1 MFDDLKIRNKLI
13 LLMAGPIAIILL
25 LSALGA
31 QDRRESAAESR
42 DVAKL
47 VTIAR
52 LNSDVADALQQEAL
66 YSSAYVGSG
75 QKAWAK
81 ELKAARAN
89 TDTVMGQAVPV
100 LQDGLGG
107 TDESIQ
113 SAASLAVGAADKL
126 GFYRKSIDQGF
137 EPDQFSEVVVSY
149 GDLQNTFLAV
159 NTNVGDTMSDPQA
172 AAELRSASALGAYKA
187 SLARQGALIAGAA
200 ETPSG
205 TFGSAKTFD
214 LFRKAQTSEKSQ
226 LELLNSL
233 SGLSRKGAVRNAL
246 ATDQSQVFD
255 SVREK
260 ADEAGASGKLGFD
273 GKAVVTSTGTVVKDL
288 HTVESDLQARL
299 IADSQA
305 AKDSAERASTLFLI
319 AALVAIG
326 GAVLAAMFLGRR
338 ITKPLGKLTEAADR
352 LSGEQMPKL
361 IETLK
366 NPSEE
371 ELGFQLG
378 AMAPIEIDSNDEIG
392 QLARS
397 FNEVQR
403 VAGEV
408 ANEQAQLLRK
418 GIGEMFVNLARR
430 NQALLDR
437 QIEFIDELER
447 GEEDPDQLENLYR
460 LDHLAT
466 RMRRNAESLLVLAGA
481 EPPRRRGR
489 PAPLANVVRAAL
501 AEVEDFGRIE
511 LLSFD
516 EVLVASNAAAD
527 LAHLLS
533 ELMENATNFSPP
545 ETRVEVVGHK
555 TKADGYVI
563 SVTDHGIGM
572 SADQI
577 AEANDSLARPPL
589 VGLAMSR
596 SLGFIVVGRLAS
608 RHGIA
613 VRMMPSTA
621 GGVTAVVS
629 IPPALVV
636 DTPGGMGD
644 PQPMVEAP
652 ARLKPVLDSPT
663 SGLAPLTFN
672 PADVGADVASEA
684 PAAAPAPAP
693 APMMEPVPDPAPAP
707 SGSGPAL
714 FAPPP
719 SASSDAG
726 PLGAPAAWPVEAE
739 PEPVS
744 DVDEAA
750 LPTRSIFDTPPPAA
764 ADEPEPAPE
773 PATDD
778 EVTAAIAAQVDEAV
792 SPAMPAALSFDA
804 PEPERA
810 TPVPPS
816 VEAAGSQRLDGPPP
830 AAPQNNRPFFLEDA
844 QPPRAFGRDTSSEEG
859 GLSAP
864 PTLPTA
870 PATPRLFG
878 GPSPSAPSIP
888 PDAPGKLPG
897 RNTTPNGAPPAP
909 LATRRAAAPSEEPQ
923 AAPEPI
929 PAAEAPAPIAEAPA
943 PIAEAPAPAPVDEA
957 PTPEPAPAAT
967 SEAAAPPAGQT
978 TSSGLAKR
986 VPRSAGATRAIP
998 GSEAQRT
1005 STGTRRSPEEVRKML
1020 AQHSAG
1026 RQRAR
1031 VQEPVPAGAPDER
1044 ETHE

>member
-1 MFDDLKIRNKLI
+1 
-13 LLMAGPIAIILL
+13 
-25 LSALGA
+25 
-31 QDRRESAAESR
+31 
-42 DVAKL
+42 
-47 VTIAR
+47 
-52 LNSDVADALQQEAL
+52 
-66 YSSAYVGSG
+66 
-75 QKAWAK
+75 
-81 ELKAARAN
+81 
-89 TDTVMGQAVPV
+89 
-100 LQDGLGG
+100 
-107 TDESIQ
+107 
-113 SAASLAVGAADKL
+113 
-126 GFYRKSIDQGF
+126 
-137 EPDQFSEVVVSY
+137 
-149 GDLQNTFLAV
+149 
-159 NTNVGDTMSDPQA
+159 
-172 AAELRSASALGAYKA
+172 
-187 SLARQGALIAGAA
+187 
-200 ETPSG
+200 
-205 TFGSAKTFD
+205 
-214 LFRKAQTSEKSQ
+214 
-226 LELLNSL
+226 
-233 SGLSRKGAVRNAL
+233 
-246 ATDQSQVFD
+246 
-255 SVREK
+255 
-260 ADEAGASGKLGFD
+260 
-273 GKAVVTSTGTVVKDL
+273 
-288 HTVESDLQARL
+288 
-299 IADSQA
+299 
-305 AKDSAERASTLFLI
+305 
-319 AALVAIG
+319 
-326 GAVLAAMFLGRR
+326 
-338 ITKPLGKLTEAADR
+338 
-352 LSGEQMPKL
+352 MPRL

-366 NPSEE
+366 NPSED
-371 ELGFQLG
+371 ELGMSIG
-378 AMAPIEIDSNDEIG
+378 SMTPIAIDSNDEIG

-572 SADQI
+572 SADQVS
-577 AEANDSLARPPL
+577 EANDSLARPPL

-596 SLGFIVVGRLAS
+596 SLGFIVVGRLAA

-636 DTPGGMGD
+636 DTPAGMAE
-644 PQPMVEAP
+644 PQPVVEAP

-672 PADVGADVASEA
+672 PSEAEA
-684 PAAAPAPAP
+684 PAAEEAVAPAPAP
-693 APMMEPVPDPAPAP
+693 APASEPTAPAV
-707 SGSGPAL
+707 

-719 SASSDAG
+719 EAT
-726 PLGAPAAWPVEAE
+726 PAAKPTSEPVAWPAE
-739 PEPVS
+739 PAAS
-744 DVDEAA
+744 DVDEQA
-750 LPTRSIFDTPPPAA
+750 LPTRSIFDAPAP
-764 ADEPEPAPE
+764 ADEV
-773 PATDD
+773 DD
-778 EVTAAIAAQVDEAV
+778 EATAAIAAQVDEAV

-804 PEPERA
+804 PAPA
-810 TPVPPS
+810 PSTPSAPIPPS
-816 VEAAGSQRLDGPPP
+816 VEAAGGPRLDGPPP
-830 AAPQNNRPFFLEDA
+830 RAPQTNRPFFLEDA
-844 QPPRAFGRDTSSEEG
+844 EPPRPFGREVPAGDAPEPAAAP
-859 GLSAP
+859 SAP
-864 PTLPTA
+864 
-870 PATPRLFG
+870 TPRLFG

-897 RNTTPNGAPPAP
+897 RNTGAN
-909 LATRRAAAPSEEPQ
+909 AAPS
-923 AAPEPI
+923 
-929 PAAEAPAPIAEAPA
+929 
-943 PIAEAPAPAPVDEA
+943 APAPAPA
-957 PTPEPAPAAT
+957 PAAPAAPVSDGAPPPAPPVSDGAPPPAPPMAAPAPPAPPAAAPAAPEPAPAPVA
-967 SEAAAPPAGQT
+967 EAPAAAPIAAPPAGAT
-978 TSSGLAKR
+978 TQSGLAKR

-998 GSEAQRT
+998 GSDGERGAAG
-1005 STGTRRSPEEVRKML
+1005 SRRSPEEIRKML

-1031 VQEPVPAGAPDER
+1031 VQEPVPAGASDER

>member
-1 MFDDLKIRNKLI
+1 VFDDLKIRNKLI

-31 QDRRESAAESR
+31 KDRRESAAESR

-47 VTIAR
+47 VAIAR

-66 YSSAYVGSG
+66 YSAAYVGSDRT
-75 QKAWAK
+75 AWEK

-89 TDTVMGQAVPV
+89 TDTVMNQAVPV

-107 TDESIQ
+107 TDDAIQ
-113 SAASLAVGAADKL
+113 SAAGLAVGAADKL
-126 GFYRKSIDQGF
+126 GFYRESVDQGF
-137 EPDQFSEVVVSY
+137 RPEQFNEMVVSY

-159 NTNVGDTMSDPQA
+159 NTNIGDSMSDPQA
-172 AAELRSASALGAYKA
+172 ASELRAAAALGAYKA
-187 SLARQGALIAGAA
+187 SLARQGALITGAA
-200 ETPSG
+200 ETGS
-205 TFGSAKTFD
+205 FGSTKTYD
-214 LFRKAQTSEKSQ
+214 LFQKAQTSERSQ

-233 SGLSRKGAVRNAL
+233 SGLTRKGAVRNAL
-246 ATDQSQVFD
+246 ASDQSQVFD
-255 SVREK
+255 GVRER
-260 ADEAGASGKLGFD
+260 AVDAGATKSLGFD
-273 GKAVVTSTGTVVKDL
+273 GKAVVTSTGTVIKDL
-288 HTVESDLQARL
+288 HKVESDLLDQL
-299 IADSQA
+299 IADSTA
-305 AKDSAERASTLFLI
+305 ARESAERASTLFLI

-352 LSGEQMPKL
+352 LSGEQMPRL

-366 NPSEE
+366 NPSED
-371 ELGFQLG
+371 ELGFQIG
-378 AMAPIEIDSNDEIG
+378 AMTPIEIDSNDEIG

-572 SADQI
+572 SSDQI
-577 AEANDSLARPPL
+577 TEANDSLARPPL

-613 VRMMPSTA
+613 VRMMPSAA

-644 PQPMVEAP
+644 PQPVVEAP

-663 SGLAPLTFN
+663 TGLAPLTFN
-672 PADVGADVASEA
+672 PAETGAADAAEAPEA
-684 PAAAPAPAP
+684 PAAAAPA
-693 APMMEPVPDPAPAP
+693 AAGD
-707 SGSGPAL
+707 GPAL
-714 FAPPP
+714 FAPPSTSAP
-719 SASSDAG
+719 ADASS
-726 PLGAPAAWPVEAE
+726 LGEPATWPAEPAA
-739 PEPVS
+739 S
-744 DVDEAA
+744 NDVDEAA
-750 LPTRSIFDTPPPAA
+750 LPTRSIFDTPPPV
-764 ADEPEPAPE
+764 E
-773 PATDD
+773 DD

-804 PEPERA
+804 PAPQPSSPSA
-810 TPVPPS
+810 PIPPS
-816 VEAAGSQRLDGPPP
+816 VEAGGAPRLDGPPP
-830 AAPQNNRPFFLEDA
+830 RAPQNNRPFFLEDA
-844 QPPRAFGRDTSSEEG
+844 EPPRAFGRDVNPAETPAAPPATP
-859 GLSAP
+859 SAP
-864 PTLPTA
+864 A
-870 PATPRLFG
+870 SPRLFG
-878 GPSPSAPSIP
+878 GPSPSAPAIP
-888 PDAPGKLPG
+888 PTSPGKLPG
-897 RNTTPNGAPPAP
+897 RNTTANGAPAAP
-909 LATRRAAAPSEEPQ
+909 LATRTPATPAGPDEGAPAL
-923 AAPEPI
+923 AAPEELPVAEPVAEA
-929 PAAEAPAPIAEAPA
+929 PASEPVAETPAPEAVVEAPPAEAEPVAEAPAPEPPAEAPA
-943 PIAEAPAPAPVDEA
+943 
-957 PTPEPAPAAT
+957 
-967 SEAAAPPAGQT
+967 AGST

-1005 STGTRRSPEEVRKML
+1005 ASGSRRSPEEVRKML

>member
-31 QDRRESAAESR
+31 KDRRESAAESR

-47 VTIAR
+47 VAIAR

-66 YSSAYVGSG
+66 YSAAYVGSDRT
-75 QKAWAK
+75 AWEK

-89 TDTVMGQAVPV
+89 TDTVMNQAVPV

-107 TDESIQ
+107 TDDAIQ
-113 SAASLAVGAADKL
+113 SAAGLAVGAADKL
-126 GFYRKSIDQGF
+126 GFYRESVDQGF
-137 EPDQFSEVVVSY
+137 RPEQFNEMVVSY

-159 NTNVGDTMSDPQA
+159 NTNIGDSMSDPQA
-172 AAELRSASALGAYKA
+172 ASELRAAAALGAYKA
-187 SLARQGALIAGAA
+187 SLARQGALITGAA
-200 ETPSG
+200 ETGS
-205 TFGSAKTFD
+205 FGSTKTYD
-214 LFRKAQTSEKSQ
+214 LFQKAQTSERSQ

-233 SGLSRKGAVRNAL
+233 SGLTRKGAVRNAL
-246 ATDQSQVFD
+246 ASDQSQVFD
-255 SVREK
+255 GVRER
-260 ADEAGASGKLGFD
+260 AVDAGATKSLGFD
-273 GKAVVTSTGTVVKDL
+273 GKAVVTSTGTVIKDL
-288 HTVESDLQARL
+288 HKVESDLLDQL
-299 IADSQA
+299 IADSTA
-305 AKDSAERASTLFLI
+305 ARESAERASTLFLI

-352 LSGEQMPKL
+352 LSGEQMPRL

-366 NPSEE
+366 NPSED
-371 ELGFQLG
+371 ELGFQIG
-378 AMAPIEIDSNDEIG
+378 AMTPIEIDSNDEIG

-572 SADQI
+572 SSDQI
-577 AEANDSLARPPL
+577 TEANDSLARPPL

-613 VRMMPSTA
+613 VRMMPSAA

-644 PQPMVEAP
+644 PQPVVEAP

-663 SGLAPLTFN
+663 TGLAPLTFN
-672 PADVGADVASEA
+672 PAETGAADAAEAPEA
-684 PAAAPAPAP
+684 PAAAAPA
-693 APMMEPVPDPAPAP
+693 AAGD
-707 SGSGPAL
+707 GPAL
-714 FAPPP
+714 FAPPSDEASASPPPGRPNRRRRTTWTRPPCRPGRSSTPRRPWRTTRSPRPSRPRSTRP
-719 SASSDAG
+719 SARRCPPRCRSTPRRRSRRR
-726 PLGAPAAWPVEAE
+726 PPPRSRRRSRPAAHRASTARRPGPRRTTAR
-739 PEPVS
+739 S
-744 DVDEAA
+744 SSR
-750 LPTRSIFDTPPPAA
+750 TRNR
-764 ADEPEPAPE
+764 
-773 PATDD
+773 
-778 EVTAAIAAQVDEAV
+778 
-792 SPAMPAALSFDA
+792 LG
-804 PEPERA
+804 
-810 TPVPPS
+810 PS
-816 VEAAGSQRLDGPPP
+816 V
-830 AAPQNNRPFFLEDA
+830 
-844 QPPRAFGRDTSSEEG
+844 
-859 GLSAP
+859 
-864 PTLPTA
+864 
-870 PATPRLFG
+870 
-878 GPSPSAPSIP
+878 
-888 PDAPGKLPG
+888 
-897 RNTTPNGAPPAP
+897 
-909 LATRRAAAPSEEPQ
+909 
-923 AAPEPI
+923 
-929 PAAEAPAPIAEAPA
+929 
-943 PIAEAPAPAPVDEA
+943 
-957 PTPEPAPAAT
+957 
-967 SEAAAPPAGQT
+967 
-978 TSSGLAKR
+978 
-986 VPRSAGATRAIP
+986 
-998 GSEAQRT
+998 
-1005 STGTRRSPEEVRKML
+1005 GT
-1020 AQHSAG
+1020 
-1026 RQRAR
+1026 
-1031 VQEPVPAGAPDER
+1031 
-1044 ETHE
+1044 